1 MKKFLAVFLILCLLL
16 CVGCAKSGALTEQ
29 DAQQVALQALEVS
42 EKDASEIH
50 IHVTTYDN
58 TPCYS
63 VHVTVDGHA
72 YEVIVHAGTGE
83 VLHKG
88 DSSH

>member
-1 MKKFLAVFLILCLLL
+1 MKKFLAVCLILSLLF

-29 DAQQVALQALEVS
+29 DAQRIALQALEVS

-50 IHVTTYDN
+50 IHVTTYEN

-63 VHVTVDGHA
+63 VHVTVDGYSH
-72 YEVIVHAGTGE
+72 EVVIHAGTGE

-88 DSSH
+88 ESSH